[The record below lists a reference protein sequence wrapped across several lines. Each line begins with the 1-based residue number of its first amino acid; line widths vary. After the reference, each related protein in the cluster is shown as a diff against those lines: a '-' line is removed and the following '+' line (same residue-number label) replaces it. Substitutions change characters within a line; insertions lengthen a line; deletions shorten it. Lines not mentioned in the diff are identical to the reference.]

1 MAVQFTHAGGRER
14 SARARRRR
22 PPMSEINVTP
32 FVDVMLVLLIVFM
45 IAAPLLTVGVEVDL
59 PEADVPEVEGSDE
72 PLAVSVDAEGRI
84 FLQDTELAL
93 EELGPR
99 LVAIS
104 QNNPDVR
111 IFVRGD
117 EAIEYGNV
125 MAVMGALNQA
135 GFNNVALI
143 TRLPTVGE
151 P

>member
-1 MAVQFTHAGGRER
+1 
-14 SARARRRR
+14 
-22 PPMSEINVTP
+22 MS
-32 FVDVMLVLLIVFM
+32 
-45 IAAPLLTVGVEVDL
+45 G
-59 PEADVPEVEGSDE
+59 
-72 PLAVSVDAEGRI
+72 
-84 FLQDTELAL
+84 
-93 EELGPR
+93 
-99 LVAIS
+99 
-104 QNNPDVR
+104 

>member
-1 MAVQFTHAGGRER
+1 MSVQFTTGGRHER
-14 SARARRRR
+14 SNRARRRR

-59 PEADVPEVEGSDE
+59 PESDVPEVEGDDE
-72 PLAVSVDAEGRI
+72 PLAVTIDAEGRI

-104 QNNPDVR
+104 QNNPEIR

-117 EAIEYGNV
+117 ETIEYGNV
-125 MAVMGALNQA
+125 MAVMGALNGS

-143 TRLPTVGE
+143 ARLPGTGE